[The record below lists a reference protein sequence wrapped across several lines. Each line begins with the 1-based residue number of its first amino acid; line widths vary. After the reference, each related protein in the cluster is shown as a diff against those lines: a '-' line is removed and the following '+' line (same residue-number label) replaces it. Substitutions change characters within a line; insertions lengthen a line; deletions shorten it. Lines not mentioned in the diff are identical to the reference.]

1 MNTLTNDNANPH
13 NSDSAIVVDLTIDA
27 AGFKTSSV
35 ITNAL
40 QDACIDLETIDE
52 TIESVKTLQSSCDKI
67 DYALSVGS
75 GMLCGLIDIF
85 LVGAPNNHS
94 IIGETTDKWINEGVE
109 KFAKINGWSPQQYK
123 STALAYL
130 ENHFKVPYDQRGCG
144 DAGMDVFD
152 LNPSNH
158 HFKSLGHQPT
168 LIGLI
173 FSIIDQFTNQSHFV
187 TDGQLVTLEDANGS
201 FQLKGNSFLEKI
213 FCGFVNWL
221 GHLVSDV
228 AGSSGSSSRGMGIPS
243 PIWSWVNSL
252 IVLKRELGISASDFD
267 RRICDIAV
275 EVYKQGVD
283 LRFTI
288 SQSIPVV
295 INELIVRLFYSLR
308 RFIALYKSK
317 GNRHY
322 SWNEIWRKCKPFK
335 DPTLTRMLTVAHG
348 TFCALDISD
357 ATIRSFIKGGGNFN
371 PVEFFVRLN
380 IVGVGRFSVALYGEF
395 KMAMNIRTAK
405 HRANFAKKERCIIED
420 YINGLNELSIYYNDD
435 NFSNFVKMVADSK
448 NIRETFEQTG
458 IIAEERGVNNPLKT
472 KTDIDKYFIV

>member
-1 MNTLTNDNANPH
+1 
-13 NSDSAIVVDLTIDA
+13 
-27 AGFKTSSV
+27 
-35 ITNAL
+35 
-40 QDACIDLETIDE
+40 
-52 TIESVKTLQSSCDKI
+52 
-67 DYALSVGS
+67 
-75 GMLCGLIDIF
+75 
-85 LVGAPNNHS
+85 
-94 IIGETTDKWINEGVE
+94 
-109 KFAKINGWSPQQYK
+109 
-123 STALAYL
+123 
-130 ENHFKVPYDQRGCG
+130 
-144 DAGMDVFD
+144 MDVFD